1 MSTQKTAIHTAII
14 GLADLRELS
23 TETFIIQMKESA
35 ARQSSTHLAL
45 GKYLFVLDE
54 SRDAEKFK
62 TLKGYVR
69 KLLGLDVESAS
80 YKCKSAFGLVGD
92 GPGTILEAHYD
103 AARLN
108 WLLTVSS
115 IFGYLEKQPDPI
127 VEATR
132 ENVAVILRAPNK
144 ATDAALK
151 AIRDSLK
158 PEDEKDAEGDLPEV
172 AEAEY
177 KPLVFT
183 DPETLR
189 MLLRGIHAAI
199 PACQQDALAVIYKGG
214 CAITDYAA
222 EQMGEADLEKVKAE
236 LENLITISSPAPEL
250 AAA

>member
-1 MSTQKTAIHTAII
+1 MSTPKTNII
-14 GLADLRELS
+14 GLADLRALS
-23 TETFIIQMKESA
+23 TETFIIQMKDSA
-35 ARQSSTHLAL
+35 TRQASAHLAL

-80 YKCKSAFGLVGD
+80 YKCKSAFKMVGE
-92 GPGTILEAHYD
+92 GAGTILEVHYD
-103 AARLN
+103 SSKLN

-115 IFGYLEKQPDPI
+115 IMGYLEKQPAL
-127 VEATR
+127 VGATR

-222 EQMGEADLEKVKAE
+222 DTMSSPDLEKVKAE

>member
-1 MSTQKTAIHTAII
+1 MNTNII
-14 GLADLRELS
+14 GLADLRALS
-23 TETFIIQMKESA
+23 TETFIIQMKDSA
-35 ARQSSTHLAL
+35 TRQASTHLAL
-45 GKYLFVLDE
+45 GKYLTVLDE
-54 SRDAEKFK
+54 SRDAEKHK
-62 TLKGYVR
+62 TLKGYVK

-80 YKCKSAFGLVGD
+80 YKCKNAFGMVGE
-92 GPGTILEAHYD
+92 GVGTILEAHYD

-115 IFGYLEKQPDPI
+115 IMGYLEKQPVL

-132 ENVAVILRAPNK
+132 ENVAVILRTPNK

-158 PEDEKDAEGDLPEV
+158 PEGEKEEKDEEEGEKAAEN
-172 AEAEY
+172 
-177 KPLVFT
+177 KPLNFA

-199 PACQQDALAVIYKGG
+199 PNCTPEALAVIYKGG

-222 EQMGEADLEKVKAE
+222 DTMPATDLSKVKAE
-236 LENLITISSPAPEL
+236 LENLITLPAAEL

>member
-1 MSTQKTAIHTAII
+1 MNTNTTNII
-14 GLADLRELS
+14 GLADLRALS
-23 TETFIIQMKESA
+23 TETFIIQMKDSA
-35 ARQSSTHLAL
+35 TRQASTHLAL
-45 GKYLFVLDE
+45 GKYLTVLDE
-54 SRDAEKFK
+54 SRDVEKHK
-62 TLKGYVR
+62 TLKGYVK

-80 YKCKSAFGLVGD
+80 YKCKNAFGMVGD
-92 GPGTILEAHYD
+92 GPGTIMEAHYD
-103 AARLN
+103 ASRLN

-115 IFGYLEKQPDPI
+115 IMGYLEKQPEI
-127 VEATR
+127 REATR

-151 AIRDSLK
+151 AIRDAIK

-177 KPLVFT
+177 NPLVFT

-222 EQMGEADLEKVKAE
+222 DTMSSPDLEKVKAE

>member
-1 MSTQKTAIHTAII
+1 MNTNTTNII
-14 GLADLRELS
+14 GLADLRALS
-23 TETFIIQMKESA
+23 TETFIIQMKDSA
-35 ARQSSTHLAL
+35 TRQASTHLAL
-45 GKYLFVLDE
+45 GKYLTVLDE
-54 SRDAEKFK
+54 SRDAEKHK
-62 TLKGYVR
+62 TLKGYVK

-80 YKCKSAFGLVGD
+80 YKCKNAFGMVGE
-92 GPGTILEAHYD
+92 GVGTILEAHYD

-115 IFGYLEKQPDPI
+115 IMGYLEKQPAL

-132 ENVAVILRAPNK
+132 ENVAVILRTPNK

-158 PEDEKDAEGDLPEV
+158 PEGEKEEKDE
-172 AEAEY
+172 EAEKEAE
-177 KPLVFT
+177 KPLNFA

-199 PACQQDALAVIYKGG
+199 PNCTPEALAVIYKGG

-222 EQMGEADLEKVKAE
+222 DTMPSADLSKVKAE
-236 LENLITISSPAPEL
+236 LENLITLPAAEL